1 MADLKMFFATDIHG
15 SDLCWKKF
23 VNAAKFFGCQVLVMG
38 GDMTGKMLVPIVDHG
53 DGRYSTMF
61 AGQQR
66 AVGAR
71 DLAALRKLVADSGYY
86 PYETTPAEIDT
97 LTQDRDAV
105 DRLFRQK
112 MIETLE
118 RWRAIAEERLA
129 GTDVICLLGPANDD
143 PLFIDEVLGRPG
155 RVVNPDGRLI
165 ELPGGWTMITVG
177 WSNPTPWDSPRE
189 LPEDALLARIET
201 EVAKIPRM
209 DRAIFNLHVP
219 PKDSRLD
226 TAALLNPDLSPVMRS
241 GMPVMA
247 GVGSSAVRTAIERH
261 QPPIALHGHIHE
273 SRGETKIGR
282 TVCVNPGSEYSDG
295 VLRGAIVTLSE
306 RGLKGVQLLS
316 G

>member
-1 MADLKMFFATDIHG
+1 
-15 SDLCWKKF
+15 
-23 VNAAKFFGCQVLVMG
+23 
-38 GDMTGKMLVPIVDHG
+38 
-53 DGRYSTMF
+53 
-61 AGQQR
+61 
-66 AVGAR
+66 
-71 DLAALRKLVADSGYY
+71 
-86 PYETTPAEIDT
+86 
-97 LTQDRDAV
+97 
-105 DRLFRQK
+105 
-112 MIETLE
+112 
-118 RWRAIAEERLA
+118 
-129 GTDVICLLGPANDD
+129 
-143 PLFIDEVLGRPG
+143 
-155 RVVNPDGRLI
+155 
-165 ELPGGWTMITVG
+165 
-177 WSNPTPWDSPRE
+177 
-189 LPEDALLARIET
+189 
-201 EVAKIPRM
+201 M